1 MVDSLDRMK
10 SILLVVGTLFI
21 ALGLFWFGQGVG
33 LLSGPH
39 SALVIDAG
47 AGGIA
52 VGIGLVWFA
61 LR

>member
-1 MVDSLDRMK
+1 MK
-10 SILLVVGTLFI
+10 SILLIAGALFI
-21 ALGLFWFGQGVG
+21 VLGLFWFGQGVG

-47 AGGIA
+47 AGAIA

-61 LR
+61 FR

>member
-1 MVDSLDRMK
+1 MK

-52 VGIGLVWFA
+52 IGIGLVWFA

>member
-1 MVDSLDRMK
+1 MK

-21 ALGLFWFGQGVG
+21 ALGLFWFGQGVR

-39 SALVIDAG
+39 STLVIDAG

>member
-1 MVDSLDRMK
+1 MK
-10 SILLVVGTLFI
+10 IVILVVGPLVI

-33 LLSGPH
+33 LLSGLH
-39 SALVIDAG
+39 NALLIDAG
-47 AGGIA
+47 AGAIA